1 MPARSPQNPFTV
13 DWNNPNSQVNGFWS
27 DRVGVA
33 CYTSFRSSQ
42 KVYNESDLLFLV
54 HY

>member
-13 DWNNPNSQVNGFWS
+13 DWNNPNLQVKGFWS

-54 HY
+54 D